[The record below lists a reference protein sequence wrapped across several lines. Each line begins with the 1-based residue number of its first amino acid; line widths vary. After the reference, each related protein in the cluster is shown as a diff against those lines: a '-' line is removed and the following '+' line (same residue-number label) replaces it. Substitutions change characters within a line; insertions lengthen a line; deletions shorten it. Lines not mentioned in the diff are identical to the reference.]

1 MRKIRRL
8 GLSLVLAVLVQVG
21 LTVPALAAGNPTV
34 SITVVAEVVSITN
47 SQASWPIGIA
57 IVDATKYFASDVD
70 VEDKDYSTVT
80 NTGSVAVDIAIQGTD
95 IEGGSYDWAISATG
109 VAASETYGLN
119 ATAGNGTGA
128 YSTIVKKT
136 PFNNLAT
143 ALAAEA
149 TWGWSMLFKAP
160 TAFNA
165 NDDGAQKTSTLTLV
179 ASKT

>member
-8 GLSLVLAVLVQVG
+8 GLSLVLAVLVLVG

-47 SQASWPIGIA
+47 DKDTWGIGI
-57 IVDATKYFASDVD
+57 VTLDAVVYF
-70 VEDKDYSTVT
+70 STNGAQDDDWSTIT

-128 YSTIVKKT
+128 YSTIVRKT

-143 ALAAEA
+143 ALAAKA